1 MSFLIFQLIS
11 GTAFTVQWEKVH
23 LKDRP
28 EKGEFTFQ
36 VTLHKNGDIV
46 FVYQQI
52 PVKIEEIDDEMHPV
66 KIGVSDAYIVDK
78 NIFCES
84 LKLSAVLK

>member
-1 MSFLIFQLIS
+1 MSFLIFHLIS

-78 NIFCES
+78 NIFC
-84 LKLSAVLK
+84 